1 MLVCATHAS
10 LVCGQRIHSKSG
22 EDLKLGQQKV
32 DVKET
37 EDIGEG
43 EWMWLDPG
51 RWVTGQGD
59 G

>member
-10 LVCGQRIHSKSG
+10 LVCGQRIHSKSE

-43 EWMWLDPG
+43 EWM
-51 RWVTGQGD
+51 
-59 G
+59 